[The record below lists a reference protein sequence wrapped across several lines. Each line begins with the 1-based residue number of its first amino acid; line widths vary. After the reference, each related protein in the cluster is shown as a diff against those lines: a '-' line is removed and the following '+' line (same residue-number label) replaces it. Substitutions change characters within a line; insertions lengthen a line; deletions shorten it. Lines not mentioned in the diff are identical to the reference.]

1 MNNWRS
7 EEFRR
12 TFEEVLPYNQTKRMV
27 KLYTEEFYLLN
38 VNRGAQENI
47 YWNLYISGSQKTIYQ
62 IKYYNDRKVFCNCPD
77 SLVHCVKQNTVC
89 KHICFFFIR
98 ILKNNRLDYYQTK
111 IVDDEMHNDIMYKIE
126 NIYKR
131 LNPQPGQGEVDQAG
145 GNGIEEIPDL
155 DNDQD
160 IIHHLDMS
168 QLQINENVVVGEYR
182 MGQTIQN
189 TGRKREVAVAIIP
202 AIAKA
207 VPIFTC
213 NKNREEIC
221 NDDCPICYDIIGLTD
236 ELSECPTCHNVIHH
250 KCMRKWLTS
259 TVGEKA
265 CVFCR
270 SKEWRH
276 F

>member
-12 TFEEVLPYNQTKRMV
+12 TFEEILPYNQTKRMV

-38 VNRGAQENI
+38 VNRGTQNNI
-47 YWNLYISGSQKTIYQ
+47 NWNLYISGSQKTIYQ

-111 IVDDEMHNDIMYKIE
+111 NVDDEMHNEIMSKMEDIYR
-126 NIYKR
+126 R
-131 LNPQPGQGEVDQAG
+131 LNPQGGQDGEGDT
-145 GNGIEEIPDL
+145 IEEIGGD
-155 DNDQD
+155 DQD

-168 QLQINENVVVGEYR
+168 RLQIYENAFIGEYR
-182 MGQTIQN
+182 MGQSIQN
-189 TGRKREVAVAIIP
+189 TGRKREG

-207 VPIFTC
+207 VSRFTC

-221 NDDCPICYDIIGLTD
+221 NDDCPICYDIVGMTD
-236 ELSECPTCHNVIHH
+236 ELAECPTCHNVIHE

-270 SKEWRH
+270 SKEWKH